1 MTASFFCGL
10 HTTFG
15 TLFQTLYGTST
26 QIRDK
31 TKPCRPQSGLSRAP
45 APTFIPAV
53 STAAKS
59 LSPFAG
65 VTLYKDIEKAVQS
78 FSLRHRFVF
87 EFLLFI
93 RGYPYTFCPLPPILD
108 SRQDTVSRL
117 PDFRLH
123 TQISDLPAR

>member
-1 MTASFFCGL
+1 MQFGALVTVPFFCGL

-78 FSLRHRFVF
+78 FTLRHRFV
-87 EFLLFI
+87 LLF
-93 RGYPYTFCPLPPILD
+93 TAPLYIFPQKKVRLH
-108 SRQDTVSRL
+108 RL
-117 PDFRLH
+117 PLLL
-123 TQISDLPAR
+123 LPA

>member
-1 MTASFFCGL
+1 MQFGALVTASFFCGL

-78 FSLRHRFVF
+78 FTLRHRFV
-87 EFLLFI
+87 LLF
-93 RGYPYTFCPLPPILD
+93 TAPLYIFPQKKVRLH
-108 SRQDTVSRL
+108 RL
-117 PDFRLH
+117 PLLL
-123 TQISDLPAR
+123 LPALVV